1 MAVEYVES
9 QAKFSVA
16 AGADLSS
23 SQFTF
28 VKMSGTT
35 AIAVAAATDVPV
47 GVLVN
52 TPKSGQTAEVV
63 VSGIVKIKASAAIA
77 VGAKVGTTSAGLAV
91 TLVSGTDTTKF
102 ICGMALT
109 AAAAAN
115 DIITMLLVPATAKAA

>member
-9 QAKFSVA
+9 QAKFSVN

-23 SQFTF
+23 LQYTF

-35 AIAVAAATDVPV
+35 VIPVAAATDVPV
-47 GVLVN
+47 GVVVN
-52 TPKSGQTAEVV
+52 KAANGKTAEVV
-63 VSGIVKIKASAAIA
+63 VFGIVKLVASAAITA
-77 VGAKVGTTSAGLAV
+77 GAKIGTTSAGLAV

-109 AAAAAN
+109 AATAAN
-115 DIITMLLVPATAKAA
+115 DIITVLLVPATAKAA